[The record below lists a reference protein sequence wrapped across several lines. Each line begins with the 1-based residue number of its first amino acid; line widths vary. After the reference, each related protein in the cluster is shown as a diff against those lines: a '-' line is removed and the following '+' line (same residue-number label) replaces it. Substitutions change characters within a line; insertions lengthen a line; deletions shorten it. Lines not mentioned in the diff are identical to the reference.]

1 MIQEVQRLSCVAPQ
15 TIPHRLYLSTFASYV
30 CFLNTFYVC
39 RFYFGLCNKSPMK
52 GDKGCDPGGLQHPK
66 RLLCLGKPDWLYAG
80 SQHFGL
86 PTIGPLFGPF
96 SINPRI
102 KCKDHSYSH
111 PGPRCLGRTSRIQ
124 ARKVPI
130 CLLEVTEPSQGSWR
144 SVTVVYV

>member
-80 SQHFGL
+80 SRHFGL
-86 PTIGPLFGPF
+86 PTIRPLFGLFHKPSNKMQRSFLF
-96 SINPRI
+96 SSRTQMSGKNLTNSGQKGSNLSFR
-102 KCKDHSYSH
+102 SY
-111 PGPRCLGRTSRIQ
+111 
-124 ARKVPI
+124 
-130 CLLEVTEPSQGSWR
+130 
-144 SVTVVYV
+144 